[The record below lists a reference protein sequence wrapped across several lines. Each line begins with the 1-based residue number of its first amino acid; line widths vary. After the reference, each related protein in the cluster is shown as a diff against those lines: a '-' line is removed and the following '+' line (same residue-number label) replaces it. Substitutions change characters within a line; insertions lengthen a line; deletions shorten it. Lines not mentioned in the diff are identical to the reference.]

1 MSIKNSPDRV
11 RADVLSARKV
21 RLMREINTLFD
32 ELSDLD
38 SALAEAVVVDL
49 NQQLTEKSKEVINDA
64 PPLATVR
71 HDSAYGAGETSL
83 ADVDGREAA
92 RDTDIKSFLKP
103 NEIDQRSLDN
113 RKLRGPLL
121 DEIALLLLLAND
133 ERNIVYDDIK
143 KEFASL
149 RIEIE
154 DSTLLSRLSR
164 LRSDNR
170 KALEP
175 VSTTGT
181 GFYRLSTGGRKVA
194 QDFREKR
201 WPDRLASAEP
211 A

>member
-1 MSIKNSPDRV
+1 
-11 RADVLSARKV
+11 
-21 RLMREINTLFD
+21 
-32 ELSDLD
+32 
-38 SALAEAVVVDL
+38 
-49 NQQLTEKSKEVINDA
+49 
-64 PPLATVR
+64 
-71 HDSAYGAGETSL
+71 
-83 ADVDGREAA
+83 
-92 RDTDIKSFLKP
+92 
-103 NEIDQRSLDN
+103 
-113 RKLRGPLL
+113 
-121 DEIALLLLLAND
+121 LLLLAND

-194 QDFREKR
+194 QELREKR